1 MKLLAISEH
10 YYPRLG
16 GTVNYVHETLNA
28 LAALGIEA
36 ELLVP
41 GPLAGGAVPE
51 AARYRV
57 TALDAGY
64 PERGDP
70 PRAKRQAFC
79 RLADTAVKA
88 RLSAPNPAS
97 RPDLVHV
104 LFGLFVLEVLDSEA
118 CRVHGVPVVATVHN
132 LPPME
137 CGRILPGAGL
147 AARLRE
153 RTRLAAVGWKNTTRL
168 RRHQQNLVIAPSAPV
183 ATLLRRVMPGT
194 QISVIGHG
202 PTSELE
208 TLMTPPL
215 SRRPAPATP
224 LRLLTVGGLVP
235 HKRQHLIPEVAS
247 RLQSQGVALEWDVAG
262 PTGRVAGYHDVIAA
276 DLVRRGLR
284 DTVRLHPSVP
294 FAGLAELY
302 DRANLY
308 VQPSTQEGFCIT
320 ALDAASA
327 GLPVIGSPAGAL
339 PEIAS
344 ASGGRLV
351 ASDAEEL
358 ARAIAGFV
366 QANAW
371 PDDALAIA
379 KKVRSRFSWEAAAD
393 VLVSQYQELLFAKA
407 SDKT

>member
-28 LAALGIEA
+28 LAVLGVEA

-41 GPLAGGAVPE
+41 GPLADGAVPE
-51 AARYRV
+51 TARYRV
-57 TALDAGY
+57 TPLDADY

-79 RLADTAVKA
+79 RLADAAVKSLLADPDPA
-88 RLSAPNPAS
+88 R

-104 LFGLFVLEVLDSEA
+104 LFGLFMMEALETEA
-118 CRVHGVPVVATVHN
+118 CSDRGVPVVATVHN

-137 CGRILPGAGL
+137 CGRILPEASL
-147 AARLRE
+147 ATRLKERARLS
-153 RTRLAAVGWKNTTRL
+153 AVGWINTIRL
-168 RRHQQNLVIAPSAPV
+168 RRHPKDLVVVPSETV
-183 ATLLRRVMPGT
+183 ATLLRRVMPDT

-208 TLMTPPL
+208 KLMVPPL
-215 SRRPAPATP
+215 SRRPAPGGS

-235 HKRQHLIPEVAS
+235 HKRQHLIPAIAAQL
-247 RLQSQGVALEWDVAG
+247 RSQGVALEWDVAG
-262 PTGRVAGYHDVIAA
+262 PTGRVAGYYDAIVT
-276 DLVRRGLR
+276 DLARRGLS

-308 VQPSTQEGFCIT
+308 VQPSTEEGFCIT

-327 GLPVIGSPAGAL
+327 GLPVIASPAGAL
-339 PEIAS
+339 PEIGS
-344 ASGGRLV
+344 ASSGRLV
-351 ASDAEEL
+351 ASDAVEL
-358 ARAIAGFV
+358 AGGIADFV
-366 QANAW
+366 QADAW
-371 PDDALAIA
+371 PKDAHAIA
-379 KKVRSRFSWEAAAD
+379 TKVRARFSWEAAAAA
-393 VLVSQYQELLFAKA
+393 LVSQYQELLFATGRG
-407 SDKT
+407 KT